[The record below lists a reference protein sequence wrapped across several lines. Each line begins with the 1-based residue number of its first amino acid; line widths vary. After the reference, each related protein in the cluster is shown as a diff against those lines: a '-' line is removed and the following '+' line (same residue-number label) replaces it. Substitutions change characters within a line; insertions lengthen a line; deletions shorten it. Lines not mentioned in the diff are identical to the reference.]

1 MRGPKQTPTVWLTA
15 SKVCVANCTNCSRS
29 TQLIV
34 EFLPPVSNMTH
45 RKRASMQRIIQK
57 LDNAV
62 DESERAVLL
71 EKLGV
76 VRSKQCQTCRL
87 KNKKSRENPDT
98 KAGACRARWYELRT
112 QLQEMGCTECGWHGI
127 DAMTVEHTDPSEKMR
142 DAKGNPVC
150 LSNYSR
156 WKSLG
161 GPTAMQ
167 VEFDKQ
173 SVIPMCFNCQ
183 LMQPTHDAMKP
194 KLDPDTLPDVRYC
207 DNPAAY
213 NKKVGLMRRHEK
225 QTYVDGKKLAIG
237 ECADCW
243 MKVVPF
249 ASAYSPGYS
258 AYPHAFQWAHRSELD
273 KGGTVGK
280 IVHSRNPLKTCKP
293 ELDREMGRSRLLCMN
308 CGHAETQ
315 ARQRAPGPSEEGN

>member
-29 TQLIV
+29 TRLIV

-45 RKRASMQRIIQK
+45 RKRAAMEKILQK
-57 LDNAV
+57 LGNAV

-71 EKLGV
+71 EELGV
-76 VRSKQCQTCRL
+76 VRSKWCQACRL
-87 KNKKSRENPDT
+87 KNKKSRENPMT
-98 KAGACRARWYELRT
+98 KYGACRAMWYELRA
-112 QLQEMGCTECGWHGI
+112 QLQELGCSECGWHGI
-127 DAMTVEHTDPSEKMR
+127 DAMTVEHTKPEEKMR
-142 DAKGNPVC
+142 DKKGNPVQ
-150 LSNYSR
+150 LGNYPR

-161 GPTAMQ
+161 GPAAMQ
-167 VEFDKQ
+167 AEFDKP
-173 SVIPMCFNCQ
+173 SVIPMCLTCQ
-183 LMQPTHDAMKP
+183 LMQPTHSAMKP

-207 DNPAAY
+207 DDPVAY
-213 NKKVGLMRRHEK
+213 NKKVGLMRKHEK
-225 QTYVDGKKLAIG
+225 QAYVDDKKLAIG
-237 ECADCW
+237 ECAECW

-249 ASAYSPGYS
+249 GSAYAPGYS

-280 IVHSRNPLKTCKP
+280 IVHSRKSIKTCKS